1 MTESVSDARS
11 ARGEWR
17 PGGPIALAPIN
28 SWPPRPAATAR
39 WLFGFPGFLW
49 PYNALWLAI
58 TLLTWTYLTPELASM
73 ASFEA
78 WWVGLLLARNV
89 VFILVLFGGLHW
101 YLHIRRG
108 QGDAL
113 KFTTKPFAT
122 GTRRFAFRDQVRDN
136 VFHALVFGVPVFT
149 AYEAVTYWLFANGHL
164 GFVGIEEG
172 TVLFWA
178 WFAALILLAPVI
190 HAVHFYFGHRLLHVR
205 FLYRTVHHLH
215 HRNVEVGPWS
225 GLSMHPVEH
234 VIYFSTVVVQW
245 VLAAE
250 PGQRPVPAPPR
261 GLLPGAGALRA
272 SRSSRSGAES
282 SASTAAATSTT
293 CTTSYFECNYGGSLA
308 PLDKLFGTFHDGT
321 EAADAAMRER
331 LRARRGAVA

>member
-1 MTESVSDARS
+1 MTESVSNARDV
-11 ARGEWR
+11 RGDWR
-17 PGGPIALAPIN
+17 PAGPIALAPIN
-28 SWPPRPAATAR
+28 AWPPRPAATAR
-39 WLFGFPGFLW
+39 WLLGFPGVLW

-58 TLLTWTYLTPELASM
+58 TLLTWTYLTPELAAM

-78 WWVGLLLARNV
+78 WWVGLLLARN
-89 VFILVLFGGLHW
+89 LVLVLALFGGLHW
-101 YLHIRRG
+101 YLHVRRG

-113 KFTTKPFAT
+113 KFTSKPFAT
-122 GTRRFAFRDQVRDN
+122 GARRFAFRDQVRDN
-136 VFHALVFGVPVFT
+136 VFHALAFGVPVFT

-164 GFVGIEEG
+164 GLIGIEEG

-245 VLAAE
+245 LLALHPVNALFQLHLAAFY
-250 PGQRPVPAPPR
+250 PAL
-261 GLLPGAGALRA
+261 GHAGFDKLKVGGRLDVD
-272 SRSSRSGAES
+272 GGG
-282 SASTAAATSTT
+282 
-293 CTTSYFECNYGGSLA
+293 YFHYLHHKHFECNYGGSLA

-321 EAADAAMRER
+321 EAADAAMRAR
-331 LRARRGAVA
+331 LRARRQAAV